1 MLFMT
6 WNNQISANFFFLLHL
21 NVKVMLK
28 ESWRHRNKQWNWN
41 RFVLQKKNGSA
52 ADSIRFNGLSL
63 VLLATYISHTIIWT
77 ACNYLP
83 PNKRDDP
90 EPSDAIAKATEVGYF
105 HLVNKHRFFFSL
117 FTIAIIHPAN
127 ISLFVLHIVCCFI
140 SFFHFFFFSLFIHL
154 MRSIR
159 AVILF
164 MHINKSH
171 SCRVDFSIGFKTAT
185 QQFSKSM
192 QSVCETYVSPNHAPD
207 RNACSVYI

>member
-1 MLFMT
+1 MCFFPPAALAIFLCRLFESKCKNDTEDYGAYLLLSLIMLFMT

-140 SFFHFFFFSLFIHL
+140 SFFHFFFLLSFHSFNEEHSGCDSLY
-154 MRSIR
+154 
-159 AVILF
+159 AY
-164 MHINKSH
+164 K
-171 SCRVDFSIGFKTAT
+171 
-185 QQFSKSM
+185 
-192 QSVCETYVSPNHAPD
+192 
-207 RNACSVYI
+207 

>member
-1 MLFMT
+1 MFSRRYFNVFTISVSLSLLVGYILALVGVCFFPPAALAIFLCRLFESKCKNDTEDYGAYLLLSLIMLFMT

-105 HLVNKHRFFFSL
+105 HLVNKHRFFF
-117 FTIAIIHPAN
+117 
-127 ISLFVLHIVCCFI
+127 
-140 SFFHFFFFSLFIHL
+140 FHYLRL
-154 MRSIR
+154 
-159 AVILF
+159 
-164 MHINKSH
+164 
-171 SCRVDFSIGFKTAT
+171 
-185 QQFSKSM
+185 
-192 QSVCETYVSPNHAPD
+192 P
-207 RNACSVYI
+207 